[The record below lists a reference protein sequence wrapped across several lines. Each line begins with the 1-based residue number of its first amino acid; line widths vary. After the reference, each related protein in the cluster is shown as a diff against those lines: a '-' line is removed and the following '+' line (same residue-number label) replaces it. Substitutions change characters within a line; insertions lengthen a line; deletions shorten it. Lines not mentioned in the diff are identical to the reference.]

1 MKFEVYDL
9 SFEDWNKVVKSFDNY
24 GVHYLKEY
32 VEAFTMDNDEE
43 PLLFYYEGDNNRG
56 INVVLRRDV
65 AKDKHFK
72 DKIEENKYFD
82 FSTPYGYGGW
92 IFDNE
97 SGHDECFSLYL
108 DWCNKNNILCEFV
121 RFTLFDRTEDYYG
134 ITVPR
139 VLNVVRNL
147 EDSFENIEKDF
158 ERRVRKDLKKTGDLK
173 IIVDEDGKYLDDFLG
188 IYYSTMDRR
197 NAEDEYYFSKE
208 FYEKIN
214 TMKGNFVYFHVLLD
228 EKIISTELVIMDK
241 RNMYSYLGGTYNDYF
256 SYHPNHFIKYHI
268 IKWGVEHGYK
278 NFVLGGGYGTNDG
291 IFNFKKGF
299 APEGIVQFYTGQKIL
314 NEELYNELTDMRIK
328 EGLQTEGNMYFPLY
342 RAG

>member
-9 SFEDWNKVVKSFDNY
+9 SFKDWNRVVKSFDNY

-32 VEAFTMDNDEE
+32 VEAFTMDNNEE
-43 PLLFYYEGDNNRG
+43 PLLFYYEGDSNRG
-56 INVVLRRDV
+56 INVVLKRDV
-65 AKDKHFK
+65 ARDKHFNG
-72 DKIEENKYFD
+72 KIGEDKYFD

-92 IFDNE
+92 IFEN
-97 SGHDECFSLYL
+97 GQNHAECFDAYL
-108 DWCNKNNILCEFV
+108 KWCLDNNILCEFV
-121 RFTLFDRTEDYYG
+121 RFTLFDRPLDYYG
-134 ITVPR
+134 NTVPR

-214 TMKGNFVYFHVLLD
+214 TMKGNYVYFHVMLD
-228 EKIISTELVIMDK
+228 DKIISTELVIMDK
-241 RNMYSYLGGTYNDYF
+241 QNMYSYLGGTNNEYF

-299 APEGIVQFYTGQKIL
+299 APEGIVQFYTGQKVL
-314 NEELYNELTDMRIK
+314 NQELYDELVNMRVK
-328 EGLQTEGNMYFPLY
+328 EGLETEGNMYFPLY
-342 RAG
+342 RA

>member
-1 MKFEVYDL
+1 
-9 SFEDWNKVVKSFDNY
+9 
-24 GVHYLKEY
+24 
-32 VEAFTMDNDEE
+32 
-43 PLLFYYEGDNNRG
+43 
-56 INVVLRRDV
+56 
-65 AKDKHFK
+65 
-72 DKIEENKYFD
+72 
-82 FSTPYGYGGW
+82 
-92 IFDNE
+92 
-97 SGHDECFSLYL
+97 
-108 DWCNKNNILCEFV
+108 
-121 RFTLFDRTEDYYG
+121 
-134 ITVPR
+134 
-139 VLNVVRNL
+139 
-147 EDSFENIEKDF
+147 
-158 ERRVRKDLKKTGDLK
+158 
-173 IIVDEDGKYLDDFLG
+173 
-188 IYYSTMDRR
+188 MDRR

-228 EKIISTELVIMDK
+228 DKIISTELVIMDR

-299 APEGIVQFYTGQKIL
+299 APEGIVQFYTGQKVL
-314 NEELYNELTDMRIK
+314 NHELYDELYNELTDMRIK

>member
-121 RFTLFDRTEDYYG
+121 RFTLFDRPEDYYG

-158 ERRVRKDLKKTGDLK
+158 ERRVRKDLKTTGALK

>member
-43 PLLFYYEGDNNRG
+43 PLLFYYEGENNRG
-56 INVVLRRDV
+56 INVVLKRDV

-92 IFDNE
+92 IFENE
-97 SGHDECFSLYL
+97 SGHEECFSIYL
-108 DWCNKNNILCEFV
+108 DWCKRNNILCEFV
-121 RFTLFDRTEDYYG
+121 RFTLFDRPEDYYG

-228 EKIISTELVIMDK
+228 DKIISTELVIMDK

-299 APEGIVQFYTGQKIL
+299 APEGIVQFYTGQKVL